1 MIRALA
7 AAGLL
12 FFAPAVPGAFAQ
24 SQDPPAPAS
33 QVQNP
38 PAAAAQTRSSNAT
51 KPKPKKVWTN
61 ENLGDAGGT
70 ISVVGS
76 AKTASA
82 AKPDSKPRPT
92 ADNSIDPR
100 LIARLRE
107 QLQRLQAQLAVIDQ
121 QIANLKGLS
130 KGDSKNAGGL
140 NQNTWGYNSSP
151 IEEQIR
157 QLQAKKTKV
166 QAAIDEIIDGARA
179 NGIEPGQ
186 LR

>member
-7 AAGLL
+7 AAGGL
-12 FFAPAVPGAFAQ
+12 FLAAAVPFAFAE
-24 SQDPPAPAS
+24 SQDPATPSSQTQTPAPAAT
-33 QVQNP
+33 QA
-38 PAAAAQTRSSNAT
+38 PAANAT

-61 ENLGDAGGT
+61 ENLGDASGT

-76 AKTASA
+76 GKTASA
-82 AKPDSKPRPT
+82 SQPDAKSKT
-92 ADNSIDPR
+92 AANNSIDPR
-100 LIARLRE
+100 LVARLRE
-107 QLQRLQAQLAVIDQ
+107 QLQRLQAQLTVIDQ
-121 QIANLKGLS
+121 QIAQLKGLS

-157 QLQAKKTKV
+157 QLQAKKAKV
-166 QAAIDEIIDGARA
+166 QAAIDQIFDGARA
-179 NGIEPGQ
+179 NGVEPGQ

>member
-7 AAGLL
+7 AAGL
-12 FFAPAVPGAFAQ
+12 FFAVPALVGASAQ
-24 SQDPPAPAS
+24 LQDSATPAAPT
-33 QVQNP
+33 QNAP
-38 PAAAAQTRSSNAT
+38 PAAPQGPASSPA
-51 KPKPKKVWTN
+51 KPKPKRVWTN
-61 ENLGDAGGT
+61 ENLSDAGGT

-76 AKTASA
+76 ASDKTS
-82 AKPDSKPRPT
+82 SKPESRPKSA

-100 LIARLRE
+100 LVARLRE
-107 QLQRLQAQLAVIDQ
+107 QLLRFQAQLAVIDQ
-121 QIANLKGLS
+121 QLSNLKGLR

-140 NQNTWGYNSSP
+140 AANTWGYNSSP

>member
-7 AAGLL
+7 ATGVVC
-12 FFAPAVPGAFAQ
+12 FALNLTSARAQ
-24 SQDPPAPAS
+24 SQDPAAPAS
-33 QVQNP
+33 KSQNASS
-38 PAAAAQTRSSNAT
+38 AAPQTPSQD

-61 ENLGDAGGT
+61 ENLSDAGGS

-76 AKTASA
+76 AKASTS
-82 AKPDSKPRPT
+82 KPETKPRPT
-92 ADNSIDPR
+92 GDNSIDPR
-100 LIARLRE
+100 LVARLRE
-107 QLQRLQAQLAVIDQ
+107 QLQRLQGQLAVIDQ
-121 QIANLKGLS
+121 QLSNLKGLS

-140 NQNTWGYNSSP
+140 AQNTWGYNSSP
-151 IEEQIR
+151 IVEQIQ